1 MIHVYIC
8 GQVTRTVHQDASALT
23 SGCQVRT
30 NEELV
35 LQLEM
40 DVVSLLG
47 VVLVETWV
55 VLSGRSYGE

>member
-1 MIHVYIC
+1 MCISVDRLRVLCIS
-8 GQVTRTVHQDASALT
+8 DASALT

-35 LQLEM
+35 LRLEM

>member
-1 MIHVYIC
+1 MCTSVDRLRVLCIS
-8 GQVTRTVHQDASALT
+8 DASALT

-35 LQLEM
+35 PLLEM

-55 VLSGRSYGE
+55 VLSDRSYGE